1 MLVRLEKTKIM
12 TQILKQFFCKH
23 EYRIPKEYDD
33 QEERDRLVSELGE
46 GEMIDF
52 SRLHRCK
59 KCGKERMI
67 SSGMIC

>member
-1 MLVRLEKTKIM
+1 MIQK
-12 TQILKQFFCKH
+12 LKQIFCKH

-33 QEERDRLVSELGE
+33 QEERDRLVSELKDGD
-46 GEMIDF
+46 MIAF

-67 SSGMIC
+67 GSGMIC

>member
-1 MLVRLEKTKIM
+1 MIGK
-12 TQILKQFFCKH
+12 LKQIFCKH

-33 QEERDRLVSELGE
+33 HEERARLVGGLKDGE
-46 GEMIDF
+46 IISF

-67 SSGMIC
+67 GSGIIC